1 MLLLTECVWDSQNNA
16 CVGYSLTCHI
26 SGQNFFR
33 ILKCGRHVYLQW
45 NRLIKGPAGIGGRR
59 ASSRVSNERPIYD
72 GMFFSDG

>member
-1 MLLLTECVWDSQNNA
+1 MSGIPKIMHVSDTHYHALLEAKSFC
-16 CVGYSLTCHI
+16 
-26 SGQNFFR
+26 R